1 MPLSRLPNATPFF
14 PQLCAAPWFSL
25 NRRARA
31 PIGFTARRHSPPQ
44 GQKIGGPH
52 IPAQS
57 FRASITD
64 RIVGHLG
71 FLREN
76 EVAGN
81 GPDGRREPIS
91 QAVSNW
97 SRNRSHGGRCPI
109 DSQQF
114 LRQIHIDV
122 LVASAGKAEARIQG
136 GCICV

>member
-81 GPDGRREPIS
+81 GLDARRNLSHRQS
-91 QAVSNW
+91 QTGLEIGLMEADVPLTLSNF
-97 SRNRSHGGRCPI
+97 S
-109 DSQQF
+109 
-114 LRQIHIDV
+114 
-122 LVASAGKAEARIQG
+122 GKFT
-136 GCICV
+136 